1 MLLRTLAYS
10 FGEGI
15 GRGVLKSNN
24 IEGNDLRALKE
35 ALDAFFK
42 SIPEYDSVLSGD
54 KLVTTSKCPVHMLY
68 KRWCDQGCEAL
79 LQGFCS
85 AVNENIK
92 VKRVEKAPESEVCRF
107 EFTLQAT

>member
-1 MLLRTLAYS
+1 MLRVIAYS
-10 FGEGI
+10 FGESV
-15 GRGVLKSNN
+15 GRGTLKSNN
-24 IEGNDLRALKE
+24 IKGNDLRALKE